1 MSELLTF
8 QEFLAEIERCMNDAK
23 RRPFGQLLREKVGAK
38 RLEEHP
44 LLQGQNGN
52 GLCLARFLV
61 TGEKIYA
68 GLITSITL
76 HPTAVELCLFGPQLM
91 ELNIPYDLLQ
101 WFTVEGSLQNGRY
114 AIRDGLLVKEEVQ
127 AEGAA
132 SENETPPMV
141 SEA

>member
-8 QEFLAEIERCMNDAK
+8 QEFLAGIEHCMSDEK
-23 RRPFGQLLREKVGAK
+23 HRPFGQLLRDQVGTK
-38 RLEEHP
+38 RLQEHP
-44 LLQGQNGN
+44 LLHEPNGN

-61 TGEKIYA
+61 TGQKIYA
-68 GLITSITL
+68 GLVTSIAL
-76 HPTAVELCLFGPQLM
+76 HPEAVELRLYGPQLM
-91 ELNIPYDLLQ
+91 ELSIPYDLLQ
-101 WFTVEGSLQNGRY
+101 WFTVEGSLQNGHY
-114 AIRDGLLVKEEVQ
+114 AIRNGLLVKEEAQ